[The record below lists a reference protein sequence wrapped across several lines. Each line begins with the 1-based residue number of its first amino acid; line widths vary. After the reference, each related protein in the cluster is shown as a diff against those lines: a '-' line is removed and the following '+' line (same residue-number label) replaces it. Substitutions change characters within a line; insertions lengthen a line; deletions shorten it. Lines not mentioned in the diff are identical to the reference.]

1 MNMPM
6 PMPTAMQPLGADSFG
21 KWLAE
26 TLARMVDG
34 GTG

>member
-6 PMPTAMQPLGADSFG
+6 PTPMQPLDADSFG

>member
-1 MNMPM
+1 M
-6 PMPTAMQPLGADSFG
+6 PMPTSIPHFSADASFG

-26 TLARMVDG
+26 TLAGMVDG

>member
-6 PMPTAMQPLGADSFG
+6 PMPTPMQPLGADSFG

>member
-1 MNMPM
+1 MTMPI
-6 PMPTAMQPLGADSFG
+6 PTPMQPLGAASFG

-34 GTG
+34 GMG

>member
-1 MNMPM
+1 MTMPI
-6 PMPTAMQPLGADSFG
+6 PTPMQPLGADSFG

-34 GTG
+34 GMG

>member
-6 PMPTAMQPLGADSFG
+6 LTPMQPLGADSFG